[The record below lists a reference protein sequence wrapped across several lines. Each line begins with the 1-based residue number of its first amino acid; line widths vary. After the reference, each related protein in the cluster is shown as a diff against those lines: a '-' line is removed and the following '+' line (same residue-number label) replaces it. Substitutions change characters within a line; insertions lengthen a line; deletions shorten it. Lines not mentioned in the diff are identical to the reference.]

1 MATLERIALTLSGG
15 GYRAA
20 AFHLGTLSYLRK
32 AGLLEK
38 VRVLSTVSGGTITG
52 AKFAVSAKRGIPFEE
67 FFRAMYSFLRDVD
80 LVQLSLERIG
90 DKRRGSALG
99 FEDFITAFADL
110 YDERLVPE
118 TRFGLFWEGRPC
130 HLEEIIFNATEFKT
144 GLPFRFQRSE
154 NGQPKIGNGNVWISH
169 ATARKIRIADIIAAS
184 TCFPGGFEPL
194 AFPRDFQWPGEIP
207 PDLGEMIDAPLS
219 LMDGGIYDNQ
229 GIESALAAADRMK
242 RRPDCFIIS
251 DTEPPRMTSYRY
263 RARASLSNLS
273 LGTVDGLTSMFIG
286 LGGLSVLVLIG
297 QMIFAANLNGIN
309 LVLLLSGLVPAI
321 VILLAVG
328 AASWIRHQLKREVI
342 DRIPQ
347 QGSRS
352 WNELRRLTVN
362 QAIKLIDLRVTSL
375 YSLATQVFTRRIRR
389 VVYEKIFSDSRYAN
403 GRISNLIFD
412 LTAEKTRSSHLGRR
426 KSPLLQ
432 EIADEATR
440 MPTTLWFTNESQ
452 LKMLVA
458 CGQFTMCYNISEFI
472 HRGYGAQR
480 SRYPRSIQSL
490 YDTADE
496 DWARFERDPYMMLD
510 APEGESRI
518 GTHSGRS

>member
-52 AKFAVSAKRGIPFEE
+52 AKFAVSAKRKIPFEK
-67 FFRAMYSFLRDVD
+67 FFLAMYGFLRDVD

-90 DKRRGSALG
+90 DRRRGSALG

-118 TRFGLFWEGRPC
+118 TRFGLFWEGKPC

-154 NGQPKIGNGNVWISH
+154 NGNPKIGNGNVWISP

-194 AFPRDFQWPGEIP
+194 AFPRDFRWPGGMP
-207 PDLGEMIDAPLS
+207 PELGEMIDAPLS

-229 GIESALAAADRMK
+229 GIESALVAADRMK

-263 RARASLSNLS
+263 QARASLSNLT
-273 LGTVDGLTSMFIG
+273 LGTVDGLTSIFIG
-286 LGGLSVLVLIG
+286 LGGLSVLVLIV
-297 QMIFAANLNGIN
+297 QMIFAAAPDGISMA
-309 LVLLLSGLVPAI
+309 VLFSGLVPAI
-321 VILLAVG
+321 VILLAVC
-328 AASWIRHQLKREVI
+328 AASWIRHKLKREVI
-342 DRIPQ
+342 DRIPKE
-347 QGSRS
+347 GSRS
-352 WNELRRLTVN
+352 WNTLRRLTVN

-412 LTAEKTRSSHLGRR
+412 LTSEKTRTAHLRVR
-426 KSPLLQ
+426 TSPLLQ
-432 EIADEATR
+432 EIAEEATR
-440 MPTTLWFTNESQ
+440 MPTTLWFKNESQ

-472 HRGYGAQR
+472 HRRYGSKR
-480 SRYPRSIQSL
+480 SRYPRSIQSFC
-490 YDTADE
+490 DRADE
-496 DWARFERDPYMMLD
+496 DWTSFERDPYMMLD
-510 APEGESRI
+510 ASEGAVRQ
-518 GTHSGRS
+518 GDHPGHT